1 MTCTYCN
8 TEHGDMDCDI
18 DDLKENIDSLAE
30 LIQDQTQIICHQVQE
45 LENSD
50 SQTTH

>member
-8 TEHGDMDCDI
+8 TDHGDMDCDI
-18 DDLKENIDSLAE
+18 DDIREYVDQLALMVE
-30 LIQDQTQIICHQVQE
+30 DQAAVICHQVQE
-45 LENSD
+45 LESSE